1 MKKIILLNTLILLGF
16 AGFAQLS
23 IEDCYRRAIVRYP
36 QFEQAEW
43 IEKAKAYNLSN
54 ANSAYLPQ
62 ITFSAKA
69 TYQSD
74 VTELPAQLLQN
85 LNLPAG
91 VGVMDKD
98 QYGATINI
106 NQVIWDGG
114 ATKSRKE
121 QIRAS
126 SNIEWE
132 KRTVDLYAL
141 IDRVNQLFFGILLL
155 DAQIEQNRLFQEELQ
170 RTYDKISVYVENGI
184 ANQADLDAVKV
195 DESGAIESLANEKST
210 HAFSNCVC
218 YDTFGNDSC
227 NIGRCHKFN
236 KTCTNRVF

>member
-1 MKKIILLNTLILLGF
+1 MKNIILLNILILLGF

-23 IEDCYRRAIVRYP
+23 IEDCYAKARANYP
-36 QFEQAEW
+36 LIKQAEW
-43 IEKAKAYNLSN
+43 IEKSRDYSVSN
-54 ANSAYLPQ
+54 VRSAYLPQ

-85 LNLPAG
+85 LNLPEG

-98 QYGATINI
+98 QYGATLNI
-106 NQVIWDGG
+106 NQVISDVG
-114 ATKSRKE
+114 ATKSKKE
-121 QIRAS
+121 QVQTS
-126 SNIEWE
+126 SDLE
-132 KRTVDLYAL
+132 KQSLEVDMYAL
-141 IDRVNQLFFGILLL
+141 MDRVNQLFFGILLL

-195 DESGAIESLANEKST
+195 ESN
-210 HAFSNCVC
+210 
-218 YDTFGNDSC
+218 
-227 NIGRCHKFN
+227 
-236 KTCTNRVF
+236 